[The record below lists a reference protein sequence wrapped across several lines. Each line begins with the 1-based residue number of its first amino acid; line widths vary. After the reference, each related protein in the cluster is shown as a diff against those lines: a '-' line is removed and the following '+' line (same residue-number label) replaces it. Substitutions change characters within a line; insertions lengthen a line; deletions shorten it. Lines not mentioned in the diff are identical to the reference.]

1 MTLRLTLRQRIEKGK
16 AMEDLFEEYLKMHG
30 IRYVRITDNRDGAD
44 FIIFIRGIIVYVE
57 VKNHADHYYSTR
69 GMTLRN
75 VISRFKD
82 TEGVKVL
89 VGCYKPSIKSRI
101 LLKKHGVID
110 FSNMPFSSLLMLFYI
125 LMFMFRGRYVF
136 FGSGFLPLRLVWR
149 LKVRLR
155 RVWRGL
161 SGSFGLVRNIFRF
174 LKTGGCGRLM
184 GDLRIMHYILTD
196 KEWGNVF
203 LGCVEG
209 DYS

>member
-1 MTLRLTLRQRIEKGK
+1 MMLRLTLRQRFEKGK
-16 AMEDLFEEYLKMHG
+16 VMEDSFEEYLKMHG
-30 IRYVRITDNRDGAD
+30 IRYIRITDNRDGVD
-44 FIIFIRGIIVYVE
+44 FIIFVRSFIVYVE

-89 VGCYKPSIKSRI
+89 VGCYKPSVNSRI

-110 FSNMPFSSLLMLFYI
+110 FSNMSFSSLLTLFYI

-155 RVWRGL
+155 SVLRGL
-161 SGSFGLVRNIFRF
+161 VNSLGLVRRF
-174 LKTGGCGRLM
+174 LGVQRGSFWE
-184 GDLRIMHYILTD
+184 DLRIARNILSD
-196 KEWGNVF
+196 LEC
-203 LGCVEG
+203 LDEG
-209 DYS
+209 GVAY